1 MLVWADEIGGDA
13 ESRTFTPC
21 RSNQDH
27 TYFIQLFGLPRI
39 PGAGRIVQRGT
50 ERKNMSDYDRNATAR
65 WGSSVARAG
74 TAAEIDQGLRSYMLG
89 IYNHMTL
96 GLAISAL
103 VALGI
108 YMIGGPAKAL
118 LYQTPLKWVI
128 MLAPLAFVFVLSWRF
143 DRMSYGALLG
153 TFWAFAATMGL
164 SLGSIGF
171 IFKAGSIVTA
181 LLATTIAF
189 ASLSLYG
196 YTTKR
201 SLSGF
206 GNFLM
211 MGLIGLFVAC
221 IVNIFLKSPA
231 LHFAISGIGV
241 LIFAGL
247 TAWDTQRLKEEYDY
261 VAHDGELM
269 QKSSVMGALSLYLN
283 FINMFQFIL
292 SLTGSRE

>member
-1 MLVWADEIGGDA
+1 
-13 ESRTFTPC
+13 
-21 RSNQDH
+21 
-27 TYFIQLFGLPRI
+27 
-39 PGAGRIVQRGT
+39 
-50 ERKNMSDYDRNATAR
+50 MSDYDRNATAR

-108 YMIGGPAKAL
+108 YMIGGPARTL

-164 SLGSIGF
+164 SLGAIGF

-181 LLATTIAF
+181 LLATTVAF

>member
-1 MLVWADEIGGDA
+1 
-13 ESRTFTPC
+13 
-21 RSNQDH
+21 
-27 TYFIQLFGLPRI
+27 
-39 PGAGRIVQRGT
+39 
-50 ERKNMSDYDRNATAR
+50 MSDFDRNASTP
-65 WGSSVARAG
+65 WGSGVARAG

-96 GLAISAL
+96 GLAISGL

-108 YMIGGPAKAL
+108 FMIGPAAKAV

-143 DRMSYGALLG
+143 ERMSYSSLLG
-153 TFWAFAATMGL
+153 TFWAFAAVMGL
-164 SLGSIGF
+164 SLGVIGF
-171 IFKAGSIVTA
+171 IYTGKSIAVS
-181 LLATTIAF
+181 LLATTVAF

-201 SLSGF
+201 SLSGM
-206 GNFLM
+206 GSFLM
-211 MGLIGLFVAC
+211 MGLIGLIVASLA
-221 IVNIFLKSPA
+221 NIFLKSPA

-292 SLTGSRE
+292 SLTGQRE

>member
-1 MLVWADEIGGDA
+1 
-13 ESRTFTPC
+13 
-21 RSNQDH
+21 
-27 TYFIQLFGLPRI
+27 
-39 PGAGRIVQRGT
+39 
-50 ERKNMSDYDRNATAR
+50 MSDYDRNAAAR
-65 WGSSVARAG
+65 WGNGVARAG

-96 GLAISAL
+96 GLAISGL
-103 VALGI
+103 VALGVF
-108 YMIGGPAKAL
+108 MIGGPAKAA
-118 LYQTPLKWVI
+118 LYQSPLKWVI

-143 DRMSYGALLG
+143 ERMSYTAILG
-153 TFWAFAATMGL
+153 TFWAFAAVMGL
-164 SLGSIGF
+164 SLGWIGF
-171 IFKAGSIVTA
+171 VFKAGSIVTS
-181 LLATTIAF
+181 LLATTVAF

-201 SLSGF
+201 SLSGL
-206 GNFLM
+206 GSFLM
-211 MGLIGLFVAC
+211 MGLIGLIVASL
-221 IVNIFLKSPA
+221 INIFLKSPV

-269 QKSSVMGALSLYLN
+269 QKSSVMGALTLYLN

-292 SLTGSRE
+292 SLTGERE

>member
-1 MLVWADEIGGDA
+1 
-13 ESRTFTPC
+13 
-21 RSNQDH
+21 
-27 TYFIQLFGLPRI
+27 
-39 PGAGRIVQRGT
+39 
-50 ERKNMSDYDRNATAR
+50 MSDYDRNASAR

-74 TAAEIDQGLRSYMLG
+74 TAAEVDQGLRSYMLG

-108 YMIGGPAKAL
+108 YMIGGPARAL

-128 MLAPLAFVFVLSWRF
+128 MLAPLAFVFILSWRF
-143 DRMSYGALLG
+143 DRMSYSSLLG
-153 TFWAFAATMGL
+153 TFWAFAAVMGL
-164 SLGSIGF
+164 SLGAIGF
-171 IFKAGSIVTA
+171 VFKAGSIITA

-206 GNFLM
+206 GSFLM
-211 MGLIGLFVAC
+211 MGLIGLMVAM

-261 VAHDGELM
+261 IAHDGELM
-269 QKSSVMGALSLYLN
+269 AKSSVMGALSLYLN
-283 FINMFQFIL
+283 FVNMFQFIL